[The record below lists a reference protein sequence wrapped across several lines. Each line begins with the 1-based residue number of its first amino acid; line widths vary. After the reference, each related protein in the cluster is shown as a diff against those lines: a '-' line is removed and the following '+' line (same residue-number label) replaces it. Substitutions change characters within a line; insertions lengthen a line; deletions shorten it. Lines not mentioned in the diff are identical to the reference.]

1 MWGMTGHFRHNTFVA
16 GVLCVAL
23 ATSACA
29 ELGEPDLGA
38 APGEAP
44 VQVVAIDDAPATA
57 EGSVTADSNLPQFMP
72 ERPDGY
78 VPELLV
84 ASPGGT
90 GILDGPVIAALN
102 SPVTELASSQ
112 VFDDFFGGVV
122 VEDSEG
128 SVLWLA
134 AGSDAGIVINADGG
148 SLLDV
153 GFIDGSSWALLATSP
168 SSIERY
174 GFVSGERV
182 ELVNLAETESLVD
195 VSSGGGLYVLAIANE
210 SCGELRF
217 LNSLGAPVT
226 LPGAPQVSDC
236 PVLKQ
241 PTFTHVAT
249 APSGDIYAYTEVSYR
264 SDGVAELTEVVI
276 TETSTGF
283 PFRIP
288 IASVGETITSL
299 SIDGPRIAFVRETTR
314 PTEVV
319 IIDIA
324 KPDEPL
330 VFPFEAVS
338 SVSFARIPLLV
349 GSSDG

>member
-1 MWGMTGHFRHNTFVA
+1 MLGRFRYKSIA
-16 GVLCVAL
+16 AAALCIAL
-23 ATSACA
+23 VTSACT

-57 EGSVTADSNLPQFMP
+57 EGSISADSTLPQFMP
-72 ERPDGY
+72 ERPEGY
-78 VPELLV
+78 IPELLV

-90 GILDGPVIAALN
+90 GILAGPTIAALN
-102 SPVTELASSQ
+102 SPVTELASRK

-122 VEDSEG
+122 VEDEEG
-128 SVLWLA
+128 RVLWLA
-134 AGSDAGIVINADGG
+134 EQADAGIVINGDGG

-182 ELVNLAETESLVD
+182 ELVNLAGTESVLD

-210 SCGELRF
+210 ECGEIRF
-217 LNSLGAPVT
+217 LNSAGAPVT

-241 PTFTHVAT
+241 PIFTHVAT
-249 APSGDIYAYTEVSYR
+249 APSGDIYAYTEVTYR

-276 TETSTGF
+276 AETSTGF

-288 IASVGETITSL
+288 IGGAGETITSL
-299 SIDGPRIAFVRETTR
+299 SIDGPRIAFVRESTR
-314 PTEVV
+314 PTEIVV
-319 IIDIA
+319 IDIA
-324 KPDEPL
+324 KPDSPS
-330 VFPFEAVS
+330 VSPFEAVA
-338 SVSFARIPLLV
+338 SVSFARIPLRV
-349 GSSDG
+349 GAANG